1 MNYECKTI
9 PGYEDYQ
16 IDTNGNVWSF
26 KSGVKT
32 AKKPS
37 LQVKGYLFVGLY
49 NNGNRKNFLVHRL
62 IMLTFCGESDLQVNH
77 IDGIKTNNNLTNLE
91 YCTPLENMRHAVELG
106 LTNRNKGEGNKSS
119 KLTEENVICIKKE
132 LLFNYHGLIIKLA
145 KRYNVSTTVIQQ
157 IKKGNT
163 WKHVKLN

>member
-9 PGYEDYQ
+9 PGYEDYEV
-16 IDTNGNVWSF
+16 DTNGTVWSF

-37 LQVKGYLFVGLY
+37 LQTKGYLHVMLY
-49 NNGNRKNFLVHRL
+49 NNGKCKSYLVHRL
-62 IMLTFCGESDLQVNH
+62 ILLVFKGESNLQVNH
-77 IDGIKTNNNLTNLE
+77 IDGDKTNNNFLNLE
-91 YCTPLENMRHAVELG
+91 YCTASENIRHAFKTG
-106 LTNRNKGEGNKSS
+106 LNKNKGEGNKSS
-119 KLTEENVICIKKE
+119 KLTDKDVICIKKE

-163 WKHVKLN
+163 WKHVKIN

>member
-16 IDTNGNVWSF
+16 VDTNGNVWSF

-37 LQVKGYLFVGLY
+37 LRPNGYLSIMLFNNGKYKGY
-49 NNGNRKNFLVHRL
+49 LVHRL

-77 IDGIKTNNNLTNLE
+77 IDGVKTNNNLTNLE
-91 YCTPLENMRHAVELG
+91 YCTPLENTRHAMELG
-106 LTNRNKGEGNKSS
+106 LMNHKGENHPKS
-119 KLTEENVICIKKE
+119 KLTKKDVIEIKTE
-132 LLFNYHGLIIKLA
+132 LLNYKRGMISALGRKYEVDPDTIGDIK
-145 KRYNVSTTVIQQ
+145 RGI
-157 IKKGNT
+157 T
-163 WKHVKLN
+163 WKHVKID